1 MSQNNN
7 GFDVFDPLGVYK
19 NMRDAQLDAW
29 AKVMV
34 ELVNSEAYAEATGV
48 MLQNYLSNTGPVLK
62 AMEAAMQQ
70 TLANLNLPSRDD
82 VTRLAERLINI
93 EMRLDSLDAKL
104 DEIHPPTSRPEPK
117 PARAPKGKARS
128 KENQE

>member
-104 DEIHPPTSRPEPK
+104 DEIHPPTSRPAPK
-117 PARAPKGKARS
+117 PTRAPKGKARS